1 MLKPETVRRPY
12 DGIVSD
18 GDVYHIYPILVE
30 SPEEL
35 QTELSA
41 LGIETSRHYPL
52 PLHRQPAYLEEYG
65 NENFPVAEYIAS
77 HELSLPIGRHLSLE
91 DVRKIAVSVNECAA
105 K

>member
-1 MLKPETVRRPY
+1 MRRPY
-12 DGIVSD
+12 SGTVSD
-18 GDVYHIYPILVE
+18 GDVYHIYPVLVN
-30 SPEEL
+30 SPEEVS
-35 QTELSA
+35 QKLSA

-65 NENFPVAEYIAS
+65 NESFPVAEYIAS
-77 HELSLPIGRHLSLE
+77 HELSLPIGSHLMQE